1 LIKTV
6 TLRDGDQSQ
15 AAEATKERLGV
26 MVKMQMLQSAVVDT
40 VFRSIAV
47 GEEL

>member
-1 LIKTV
+1 METS
-6 TLRDGDQSQ
+6 SQ
-15 AAEATKERLGV
+15 AAEATKERFGV
-26 MVKMQMLQSAVVDT
+26 MVKMQVLQAAAVDT